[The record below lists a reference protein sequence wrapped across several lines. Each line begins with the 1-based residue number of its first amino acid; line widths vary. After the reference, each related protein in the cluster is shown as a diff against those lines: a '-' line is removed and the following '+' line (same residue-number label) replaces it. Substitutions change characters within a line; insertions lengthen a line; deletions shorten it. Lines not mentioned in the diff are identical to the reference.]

1 MLEEIKA
8 LVEELNKYCEA
19 YYSRNESLVSDYE
32 YDEKFD
38 RLLMLEGE
46 SGIVLSNSPT
56 NRVGTEVVSALKKVQ
71 HNHPMLSLDKTK
83 NPNDI
88 IKFIGK
94 NKALA
99 MLKLDGLT
107 ISLRYNKGVLVS
119 AETRGNG
126 IVGEDVLHTVKTF
139 TNVPLKINYEKEL
152 ICDGEAI
159 IDYETF
165 NKINDSLPREMQYKN
180 PRNLAAGSVRQLDS
194 KISSERGV
202 KFILWKCIKG
212 YEGNSFMESLDFCSS
227 LGFDAVPYVE
237 VSDVKEAIKELKTH
251 TEIPIDGIVFS
262 YDDIAYGKSLGSTG
276 HHVRSQMAFKF
287 YDEEV
292 ETVLKNI
299 EWTMGKTGIL
309 TPTAVFEPVELE
321 GTTVERASLH
331 NVSIMKELELSYGD
345 TITVYKANQIIPQ
358 VKDNLDRSLTDICFP
373 PKKCPICGA
382 DLEVTKENA
391 TEVLMCTNAACEGK
405 LINRISNF
413 VAKSGMDITGLS
425 KKTIEKLCS
434 VGYVNSFLD
443 IYNLSSKNLLTLEGF
458 GKKKV
463 SNLLSEIEKSKTT
476 SLENFLCA
484 LGIPG
489 LGSSGSRKIS
499 NKFNGDFWKLSLEI
513 SNGFD
518 FSNIEDFGEV
528 LNKNIHSYWD
538 AHIKEIHALARL
550 MKWESERNAASNE
563 LDELSVVITGKLE
576 LFKNRQELK
585 DAILSKGGRVTDSV
599 TSKTTVLINNDSASE
614 SSKNKKAKFLGIP
627 VLTESEFI
635 EKYLK

>member
-152 ICDGEAI
+152 ICDGEAV
-159 IDYETF
+159 IDYDTF
-165 NKINDSLPREMQYKN
+165 NKINDSLPVQYKN

-599 TSKTTVLINNDSASE
+599 TSKTTVLINNDSTSE
-614 SSKNKKAKFLGIP
+614 SSKNKKAKSLGIP

>member
-38 RLLMLEGE
+38 RLLTLEKE

-56 NRVGTEVVSALKKVQ
+56 NKVGSEVVSTLKKVQ
-71 HNHPMLSLDKTK
+71 HNHPMLSLGKTK
-83 NPNDI
+83 NPNEI
-88 IKFIGK
+88 AKFVGRK
-94 NKALA
+94 KALA

-152 ICDGEAI
+152 ICDGEAV
-159 IDYETF
+159 IDYDTF
-165 NKINDSLPREMQYKN
+165 NKINDSLPEEMQYKN

-227 LGFDAVPYVE
+227 LGFDVVPYVE

-382 DLEVTKENA
+382 ELVITKENA

-599 TSKTTVLINNDSASE
+599 TSKTTVLINNDSTSE
-614 SSKNKKAKFLGIP
+614 SSKNKKAKSLGIP

>member
-19 YYSRNESLVSDYE
+19 YYGRNESLISNYE
-32 YDEKFD
+32 YDKKFD
-38 RLLMLEGE
+38 RLLRLEGE

-83 NPNDI
+83 NPNEI
-88 IKFIGK
+88 AKFVGRK
-94 NKALA
+94 KALA

-152 ICDGEAI
+152 ICDGEAV
-159 IDYETF
+159 IDYDTF

-227 LGFDAVPYVE
+227 LGFDVVPYVE

-382 DLEVTKENA
+382 ELVITKENA
-391 TEVLMCTNAACEGK
+391 TEVLECTNAACEGK
-405 LINRISNF
+405 IVNKISNF

-585 DAILSKGGRVTDSV
+585 DAILSKGGRVADSV

-614 SSKNKKAKFLGIP
+614 SSKNKKAKSLGIP

>member
-19 YYSRNESLVSDYE
+19 YYGRNESLISNYE
-32 YDEKFD
+32 YDKKFD
-38 RLLMLEGE
+38 RLLRLEGE

-83 NPNDI
+83 NPNEI
-88 IKFIGK
+88 AKFVGRK
-94 NKALA
+94 KALA

-152 ICDGEAI
+152 ICDGEAV
-159 IDYETF
+159 IDYDTF

-227 LGFDAVPYVE
+227 LGFDVVPYVE

-299 EWTMGKTGIL
+299 EWTMGKTGVL

-382 DLEVTKENA
+382 ELVITKENA
-391 TEVLMCTNAACEGK
+391 TEVLECTNAACEGK
-405 LINRISNF
+405 IVNKISNF

-585 DAILSKGGRVTDSV
+585 DAILSKGGRVADSV

-614 SSKNKKAKFLGIP
+614 SSKNKKAKSLGIP

>member
-8 LVEELNKYCEA
+8 LVEELNKYCDA
-19 YYSRNESLVSDYE
+19 YYGRNESLISDYE

-38 RLLMLEGE
+38 RLLKLEKE

-56 NRVGTEVVSALKKVQ
+56 NKVGTEIVSALKKVQ

-83 NPNDI
+83 NPNEI
-88 IKFIGK
+88 SKFIGTK
-94 NKALA
+94 KALA

-107 ISLRYNKGVLVS
+107 ISLRYKEGVLVS

-126 IVGEDVLHTVKTF
+126 TIGEDVLHTVKTF

-152 ICDGEAI
+152 ICDGEAV

-165 NKINDSLPREMQYKN
+165 NKINDSLPVQYKN

-194 KISSERGV
+194 KISAERGL
-202 KFILWKCIKG
+202 KFILWKCIEG

-227 LGFDAVPYVE
+227 LGFDVVPYVE
-237 VSDVKEAIKELKTH
+237 VTDVNEAIEKLKSIK
-251 TEIPIDGIVFS
+251 EIPIDGIVFS
-262 YDDIAYGKSLGSTG
+262 YDDISYGKSLGSTG

-299 EWTMGKTGIL
+299 EWTMGKTGVL

-358 VKDNLDRSLTDICFP
+358 VKDNLDRSLVNICVP

-382 DLEVTKENA
+382 DLKVIKENA
-391 TEVLMCTNAACEGK
+391 TEVLMCSNASCEGK

-413 VAKSGMDITGLS
+413 VGKSGMDIAGLS

-434 VGYVNSFLD
+434 VGCVSSFVD
-443 IYNLSSKNLLTLEGF
+443 IYNLHGKKLLTLEGF
-458 GKKKV
+458 RGKKV
-463 SNLLSEIEKSKTT
+463 SNLLSEIEKSKEV
-476 SLENFLCA
+476 SLNNFLCA

-489 LGSSGSRKIS
+489 LGTSGSKKIS
-499 NKFNGDFWKLSLEI
+499 DKFNGDFWRLDLEI
-513 SNGFD
+513 VNGFD

-528 LNKNIHSYWD
+528 INKNIHSFWKSN
-538 AHIKEIHALARL
+538 AKEIHALARL
-550 MKWESERNAASNE
+550 MKWKIEDASSSNE
-563 LDELSVVITGKLE
+563 LEGVSVVITGKLA

-585 DAILSKGGRVTDSV
+585 DVILSKGGKVSDSV
-599 TSKTTVLINNDSASE
+599 SSATSLLINNDAASGSA
-614 SSKNKKAKFLGIP
+614 KNKKAKSLGIP
-627 VLTESEFI
+627 ILSEEEFK

>member
-38 RLLMLEGE
+38 RLLTLEKE

-56 NRVGTEVVSALKKVQ
+56 NKVGSEVVSTLKKVQ
-71 HNHPMLSLDKTK
+71 HNHPMLSLGKTK
-83 NPNDI
+83 NPNEI
-88 IKFIGK
+88 AKFVGRK
-94 NKALA
+94 KALA

-152 ICDGEAI
+152 ICDGEAV
-159 IDYETF
+159 IDYDTF
-165 NKINDSLPREMQYKN
+165 NKINDSLPEEMKYKN
-180 PRNLAAGSVRQLDS
+180 PRNLASGSVRQLDS

-227 LGFDAVPYVE
+227 LGFDVVPYVE

-599 TSKTTVLINNDSASE
+599 TSKTTVLINNDSTSE
-614 SSKNKKAKFLGIP
+614 SSKNKKAKSLGIP

>member
-19 YYSRNESLVSDYE
+19 YYSRNESLISDYE

-38 RLLMLEGE
+38 RLLTLEKE
-46 SGIVLSNSPT
+46 SGIILSNSPT
-56 NRVGTEVVSALKKVQ
+56 NKVGSEVVSTLKKVQ
-71 HNHPMLSLDKTK
+71 HNHPMLSLGKTK
-83 NPNDI
+83 NPNEI

-126 IVGEDVLHTVKTF
+126 IVGEDVLHTVRTF
-139 TNVPLKINYEKEL
+139 TNVPLKINYEEEL

-165 NKINDSLPREMQYKN
+165 NKINNSLPVQYKN

-194 KISSERGV
+194 KISTERGV

-212 YEGNSFMESLDFCSS
+212 YGGNSFMESLNFCSS
-227 LGFDAVPYVE
+227 LGFDVVPYVE
-237 VSDVKEAIKELKTH
+237 VSDVNEAIRELKSIE
-251 TEIPIDGIVFS
+251 EIPIDGIVFS

-299 EWTMGKTGIL
+299 EGTMGKTGVL

-405 LINRISNF
+405 LVNRISNF
-413 VAKSGMDITGLS
+413 VSKSGMDITGLS

-443 IYNLSSKNLLTLEGF
+443 IYNLHSKKLLTLEGF
-458 GKKKV
+458 GAKKV
-463 SNLLSEIEKSKTT
+463 SNLLSEIEKSKEVN
-476 SLENFLCA
+476 LGNFLCA

-489 LGSSGSRKIS
+489 LGSSGARKICD
-499 NKFNGDFWKLSLEI
+499 KFNGDFWKLSLEI

-528 LNKNIHSYWD
+528 INKNIHSYWK
-538 AHIKEIHALARL
+538 AHSEEIHALARL
-550 MKWESERNAASNE
+550 MKWKIDSTVVSDE
-563 LDELSVVITGKLE
+563 LSDLSVVITGKLE
-576 LFKNRQELK
+576 LFVNRQELK
-585 DAILSKGGRVTDSV
+585 ETILSKRGKVTDSV
-599 TSKTTVLINNDSASE
+599 TSKTTVLINNDASSE
-614 SSKNKKAKFLGIP
+614 SSKNKKAKSLGIP
-627 VLTESEFI
+627 ILTEKEFT

>member
-38 RLLMLEGE
+38 RLLTLEKE

-56 NRVGTEVVSALKKVQ
+56 NKVGTEVVSALKKVQ

-152 ICDGEAI
+152 ICDGEAV
-159 IDYETF
+159 IDYDTF
-165 NKINDSLPREMQYKN
+165 NKINDSLPVQYKN

-227 LGFDAVPYVE
+227 LGFDVVPYVE

-599 TSKTTVLINNDSASE
+599 TSKTTVLINNDSTSE
-614 SSKNKKAKFLGIP
+614 SSKNKKAKSLGIP

>member
-38 RLLMLEGE
+38 RLLTLEKE

-56 NRVGTEVVSALKKVQ
+56 NKVGTEVVSALKKVQ

-159 IDYETF
+159 IDYDTF
-165 NKINDSLPREMQYKN
+165 NKINDSLPVQYKN

-227 LGFDAVPYVE
+227 LGFDVVPYVE

-599 TSKTTVLINNDSASE
+599 TSKTTVLINNDSTSE
-614 SSKNKKAKFLGIP
+614 SSKNKKAKSLGIP

>member
-152 ICDGEAI
+152 ICDGEAV
-159 IDYETF
+159 IDYDTF
-165 NKINDSLPREMQYKN
+165 NKINDSLPVQYKN

-227 LGFDAVPYVE
+227 LGFDVVPYVE

-599 TSKTTVLINNDSASE
+599 TSKTTVLINNDSTSE
-614 SSKNKKAKFLGIP
+614 SSKNKKAKSLGIP